1 MYTSEPRVK
10 TKRRSVQ
17 VVRIGLQILAFLFV
31 PDLFI
36 RIFSSVG
43 TMVQAIVG
51 GTFRFSA
58 LWPEI
63 LLTAGI
69 LVLTVIWGRFFCGY
83 ICAFGSMQDL
93 MRAVGKHIPFRPKI
107 SEKADRML
115 KRVKYAVLAFVVIG
129 VWVFA
134 VPQDVVWSPWT
145 VFGAYVQ
152 PWKGVPTD
160 ALFLSVGGL
169 LMLLIVIGSL
179 FVERFFCKYICPLGA
194 IFTAV
199 SHFRLFRVRRKASL
213 CPSGCRLC
221 TQQCPMSIPLY
232 TQERVCSGECI
243 DCMKCTG
250 VCPNDNIT
258 AEPIPAVSGTLAAAA
273 FAGMTLIGEIPT
285 VTRPDTSVYE
295 TESVQET
302 DSGKYTDGVYTGSGD
317 GYRGPITV
325 RVTVENGSI
334 TDIEI
339 TSSRDDSQY
348 VSRAQDGII
357 PAILAAQSTDV
368 SAVSGATFSSRG
380 ILRAVEDA
388 LSLEQPEQTETT
400 AVEPTEPQT
409 EPQTETK
416 MPSGVGSYTDGVYTG
431 SGSGF
436 RGTTTVQVTVE
447 NGAITDITVTSYDDD
462 PQFFSRAKDSVIAA
476 ILSAQSVDVDTVSGA
491 TFSSNSIREAVA
503 DALSV
508 DFTNPND
515 SSEGRGMHGRH
526 GDFGSKNRQNTF
538 SM

>member
-1 MYTSEPRVK
+1 MKKKLSLI
-10 TKRRSVQ
+10 Q
-17 VVRIGLQILAFLFV
+17 IVRTVIQLIAFVTV
-31 PDLFI
+31 PALFI
-36 RIFSSVG
+36 TIFSSIG
-43 TMVQAIVG
+43 SIIMSIIG
-51 GTFRFSA
+51 GSFV
-58 LWPEI
+58 
-63 LLTAGI
+63 LTEYLGSII
-69 LVLTVIWGRFFCGY
+69 LVLGVFLVTMVFGRYFCGF
-83 ICAFGSMQDL
+83 ICSFGAMQDL
-93 MRAVGKHIPFRPKI
+93 LNAVGKLIPFKVKI
-107 SEKADRML
+107 PEKADKYL
-115 KRVKYAVLAFVVIG
+115 KLLKYVVLAFVAIG
-129 VWVFA
+129 VWGFSVTG
-134 VPQDVVWSPWT
+134 DVIWSPWT

-169 LMLLIVIGSL
+169 LLLLIVIGSL

-357 PAILAAQSTDV
+357 PAILAAQSTDI